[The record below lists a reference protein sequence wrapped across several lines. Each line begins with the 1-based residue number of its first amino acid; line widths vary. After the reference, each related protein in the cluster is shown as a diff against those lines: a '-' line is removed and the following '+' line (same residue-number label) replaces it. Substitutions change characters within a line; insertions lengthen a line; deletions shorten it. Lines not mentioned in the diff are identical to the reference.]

1 MPLSSSPLPA
11 LSPLDAYRA
20 QLAADEQLGRDT
32 LAEYTFEE
40 LAFQAERFR
49 CAVWVLQLGRV
60 RGAGAVG
67 FADIEDARALFGSL
81 AAAALGLG

>member
-32 LAEYTFEE
+32 LAEHTFEE
-40 LAFQAERFR
+40 LEFMAERLR
-49 CAVWVLQLGRV
+49 CAVWMLQLGRV